1 MLAATFRSN
10 QPAVLLAV
18 PLVSGALFVPAFWHA
33 PAMADGLMPLAQ
45 LVQSLLGQAPWAH
58 ALVGW
63 FLTTTVAVQLAV
75 LFNALE
81 LYDRR
86 NHLPGLLLPITLAGI
101 GGPGAYDPAL
111 LGMPFALL
119 ALRRAWSI
127 NNTGPALSPLF
138 DASLL
143 IGLAALCY
151 LPYAFLLVVIWSSAS
166 LLRPFAWR
174 EYVIPTVG
182 LAFVFYLAWAALQ
195 LMLRTPWRPLPT
207 VMAPDQLPAVIMN
220 GAAHRVFLVLLI
232 PQLLLAFAA
241 FNRSHAQSVMRGKN
255 LRSSF
260 MAFAMALVL
269 LMAMLSLLRGGF
281 PAVLAAVPAAA
292 LLGYLHLD
300 PRRGWLSEAAVL
312 GLAVVAM
319 WVRWA

>member
-1 MLAATFRSN
+1 MLAAIFRSN

-18 PLVSGALFVPAFWHA
+18 PLVVGALFLPALWQQPVPSA
-33 PAMADGLMPLAQ
+33 GLMPLAQ
-45 LVQSLLGQAPWAH
+45 LVQDLLGQSPWAH
-58 ALVGW
+58 ALAGW
-63 FLTTTVAVQLAV
+63 FLTTVVTVQMAV

-86 NHLPGLLLPITLAGI
+86 NHLPALLLPITLAGL

-119 ALRRAWSI
+119 AFRRAWSI
-127 NNTGPALSPLF
+127 NNTGAALGALF

-151 LPYAFLLVVIWSSAS
+151 LPYAFLLAVLWASAS

-174 EYVIPTVG
+174 EYVLPTLG
-182 LAFVFYLAWAALQ
+182 LAFVFYLAWAALV
-195 LMLRTPWRPLPT
+195 LLHRTPWRPLPT
-207 VMAPDQLPAVIMN
+207 VMAPDQVPAMIWS
-220 GAAHRVFLVLLI
+220 GTARRAFLVLLI

-260 MAFAMALVL
+260 MAFAMALVV

-292 LLGYLHLD
+292 LLGYLHMG
-300 PRRGWLSEAAVL
+300 PRRAWLAETAVL
-312 GLAVVAM
+312 GLVLTAIWA
-319 WVRWA
+319 RWA